1 MYYFDHCASTPPYDE
16 VIDTISQVMK
26 QYYANPSSLHHLG
39 VEAER
44 VLNKAR
50 EVIAKAL
57 YMEPQEIIFTS
68 GGTESNNLAIKG
80 AALKYQNRGKHLIT
94 TQIEHPSVLESFR
107 QLEGNGFDVTY
118 LRVNEKGKI
127 SVNDLIAEIRE
138 NTILIS
144 IMHVNNEVGS
154 IQPIEEIGSILK
166 SYPRIIYHVDAI
178 QSIGKLPIFPS
189 AWGIDLM
196 SVSAHKQRGPKG
208 AGLLYCRKGLELQS
222 IFSGGGQEQGRR
234 SGTENIPLI
243 AGMAKSIRM
252 TLQCSHENTLYLYDL
267 KKQMMNFLDEIP
279 GITWNGSRITEE
291 MAPHILNYSVPGLK
305 AEVVVHALENHG
317 IMISTRSACSSGKD
331 SPSHVL
337 KAMGYSHDR
346 CTSGLRISLS
356 AMHTLDDINYFTTH
370 FKEVVHQLRSV
381 HR

>member
-144 IMHVNNEVGS
+144 IISVLSNPNFESVANVDASNLWKNNY
-154 IQPIEEIGSILK
+154 EEYK
-166 SYPRIIYHVDAI
+166 KIIYQI
-178 QSIGKLPIFPS
+178 
-189 AWGIDLM
+189 
-196 SVSAHKQRGPKG
+196 VS
-208 AGLLYCRKGLELQS
+208 
-222 IFSGGGQEQGRR
+222 
-234 SGTENIPLI
+234 
-243 AGMAKSIRM
+243 
-252 TLQCSHENTLYLYDL
+252 NT
-267 KKQMMNFLDEIP
+267 Q
-279 GITWNGSRITEE
+279 
-291 MAPHILNYSVPGLK
+291 
-305 AEVVVHALENHG
+305 
-317 IMISTRSACSSGKD
+317 
-331 SPSHVL
+331 
-337 KAMGYSHDR
+337 
-346 CTSGLRISLS
+346 
-356 AMHTLDDINYFTTH
+356 
-370 FKEVVHQLRSV
+370 
-381 HR
+381 